1 MGKEIVII
9 GAGLSGL
16 TAAIH
21 LQRQGHQVQILE
33 ASDAVGGR
41 VRTDVHDGF
50 QLDRGFQVLL
60 TAYPEARDLL
70 DYDQLDLRRFSPGS
84 YILQPGGKTAFI
96 GDPLRDFSAL
106 FPTLF
111 SGVGSISD
119 KLKTWQLKN
128 RVMGM
133 STEAIFDQPEATTA
147 QALKS
152 YGFSEQFIHDFLAP
166 FYRGIFLEN
175 DLSTSRRMFDFV
187 FQQFSKGDAAVPAK
201 GMQEIPNQ
209 LAARLPEGSIH
220 LNTPVRS
227 VTSGRVQT
235 DAGEWTADAVI
246 IATEA
251 TGLVANQSAPPIQEY
266 HSTDC
271 LYFSADQSPLARKA
285 IALQPDTNLLTNNL
299 CVISDIAPDYAP
311 AGKHLISVSIVGRPK
326 GTPQEIAQ
334 QVQQELLPWFP
345 DAPQWLYL
353 STQRVEY
360 ALPLQASVSH
370 EPEPESM
377 KLADGLYRCGDYLL
391 NGSINAAMRAG
402 RLVSK
407 LID

>member
-21 LQRQGHQVQILE
+21 LHRQGHQVQILE

-41 VRTDVHDGF
+41 VRTDIHNGF
-50 QLDRGFQVLL
+50 RLDRGFQVLL
-60 TAYPEARDLL
+60 TAYQEARDLL

-84 YILQPGGKTAFI
+84 YILKPGGNKAFI
-96 GDPLRDFSAL
+96 GDPLRDFSSL
-106 FPTLF
+106 FPTLL
-111 SGVGSISD
+111 SGIGSLGD

-133 STEAIFDQPEATTA
+133 SEEAIFKQPEATTA
-147 QALKS
+147 QALKN

-201 GMQEIPNQ
+201 GMQQIPEQ
-209 LAARLPEGSIH
+209 LASHLPADRIH
-220 LNTPVRS
+220 LNTPVRK
-227 VTSGRVQT
+227 VEPGKVWT

-285 IALQPDTNLLTNNL
+285 IALQPDTDLLTNNL

-345 DAPQWLYL
+345 DATQWSYL

-377 KLADGLYRCGDYLL
+377 KVADGLYRCGDYLM